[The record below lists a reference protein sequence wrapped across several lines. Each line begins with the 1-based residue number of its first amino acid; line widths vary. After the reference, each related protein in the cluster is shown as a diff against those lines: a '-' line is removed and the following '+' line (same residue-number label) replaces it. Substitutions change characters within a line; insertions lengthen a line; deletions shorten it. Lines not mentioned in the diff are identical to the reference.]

1 MQIIC
6 EKAPRVR
13 VFRYKLL
20 RDSPASSILSIT
32 VIAIFVIFGA
42 MRGFKRIFIPITNF
56 TSMQRPGQSI
66 VVCTYNRQKFVYNC
80 LQCLSL
86 QTLDTT
92 SFEVIFVDNNSTDT
106 SAEIIKQFI
115 ASHPGLPF
123 RYVFEANK
131 GLSFARNRGIAE
143 AKFDIVTFIDD
154 DAEATP
160 EFAQTILSFMQVHP
174 EVAGVGGRVIPKYS
188 EKGEPQW
195 MSKYLAG
202 YVAMSD
208 HGQPERR
215 YEGKM
220 KYPAGCNMT
229 YRKEILLKAGGFNNK
244 LTFRS
249 DDKQIYY
256 AVKPLNDKVFYLPQ
270 ALVYHNIDAE
280 RLDFSSFKKLFMK
293 TGSDERI
300 RVMAEGGNI
309 AVIKKMMEYIA
320 KFTAS
325 TLLWVVF
332 ILKRQEIK
340 GRYVVYS
347 QWFTLKGFFSKN
359 VFVR

>member
-1 MQIIC
+1 MCKLSVRTRLRFGVTFIFLIFDLNAIIH
-6 EKAPRVR
+6 V
-13 VFRYKLL
+13 
-20 RDSPASSILSIT
+20 
-32 VIAIFVIFGA
+32 
-42 MRGFKRIFIPITNF
+42 F
-56 TSMQRPGQSI
+56 TSTTILASMPKPVISI
-66 VVCTYNRQKFVYNC
+66 VVCTYNRQKFIYNC
-80 LQCLSL
+80 LQCLAA
-86 QTLDTT
+86 QTLDTA
-92 SFEVIFVDNNSTDT
+92 SFEAIFIDNNSTDK

-115 ASHPGLPF
+115 ATHPELPF
-123 RYVFEANK
+123 RYVFEGNK

-143 AKFDIVTFIDD
+143 ATSNIVTFIDD
-154 DAEATP
+154 DAEPEP
-160 EFAQTILSFMQVHP
+160 EFAQSILSFMQSHP
-174 EVAGVGGRVIPKYS
+174 EAAGAGGKVIPKYS
-188 EKGEPQW
+188 ENAEPEW

-202 YVAMSD
+202 YVAKSD
-208 HGQPERR
+208 HGQTERQ
-215 YEGKM
+215 YEGSM

-256 AVKPLNDKVFYLPQ
+256 AVKPLNDKVYYLPQ

-280 RLDFSSFKKLFMK
+280 RLEFTSFKKLFMK

-300 RVMAEGGNI
+300 RVKTEGNPI
-309 AVIKKMMEYIA
+309 SVIKKMIEYIA
-320 KFTAS
+320 KFFAS
-325 TLLWVVF
+325 ILLWFLFV
-332 ILKRQEIK
+332 LKAQEIK